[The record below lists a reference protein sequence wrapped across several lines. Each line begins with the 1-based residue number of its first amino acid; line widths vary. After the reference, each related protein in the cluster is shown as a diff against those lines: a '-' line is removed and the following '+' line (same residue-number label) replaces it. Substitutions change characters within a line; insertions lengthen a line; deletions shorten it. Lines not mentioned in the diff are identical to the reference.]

1 MLMNCPKCGK
11 TCPEGMD
18 ECNECRLEKMLTN
31 PKVGDRVHVKI
42 SHRSYWEKGGAGVIQ
57 DISGRWITVKFYHN
71 PDQLEV
77 EVSNL
82 KEVDLTKPCEIFY
95 NHQWYPVIGDI
106 VFEEWAASP
115 YGCYFIKEDRKVHHW
130 VHSSEIRNIKNLH
143 PHSMETILH
152 YHNEMVF
159 IDEDRAVHFSHI
171 NSDNVVL
178 GLTVWTFKE
187 LAELTWATG
196 PDVGKKVAVIAS

>member
-31 PKVGDRVHVKI
+31 PKVGDRA
-42 SHRSYWEKGGAGVIQ
+42 S
-57 DISGRWITVKFYHN
+57 D
-71 PDQLEV
+71 L
-77 EVSNL
+77 
-82 KEVDLTKPCEIFY
+82 DLTKPCEIFY

-115 YGCYFIKEDRKVHHW
+115 YGCYFIKEDRKVHRW
-130 VHSSEIRNIKNLH
+130 VHSSQIRNIKNLH
-143 PHSMETILH
+143 PHSMETILP

-178 GLTVWTFKE
+178 GLTVWTYKE

-196 PDVGKKVAVIAS
+196 PDVGKKVAVTAS